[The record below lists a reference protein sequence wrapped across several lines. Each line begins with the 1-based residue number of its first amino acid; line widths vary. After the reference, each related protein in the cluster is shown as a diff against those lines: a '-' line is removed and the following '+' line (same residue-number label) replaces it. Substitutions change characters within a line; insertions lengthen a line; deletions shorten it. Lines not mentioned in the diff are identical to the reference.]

1 MSSVVSSARRRE
13 CPEEVDDDA
22 RRVVLHAVAR
32 LRRSLLPS
40 LAGRRFPSF
49 SFSESARSRGGVTL
63 APFILRTYARKRR
76 SSELRRY
83 CGCLT
88 FLIILVVKAA
98 ITHLSKAQRSR
109 LTSSCPCLP
118 PFSSTQ
124 PSDAFPPFRKASSNN
139 THLWIHNN
147 K

>member
-40 LAGRRFPSF
+40 RAGRRFPSF

-76 SSELRRY
+76 LRMPYFPHYPSSKSCNHSSFKSTAIKADVILSLSSALLFNTDIRR
-83 CGCLT
+83 
-88 FLIILVVKAA
+88 
-98 ITHLSKAQRSR
+98 
-109 LTSSCPCLP
+109 
-118 PFSSTQ
+118 
-124 PSDAFPPFRKASSNN
+124 FPPFRKASSN